1 MRAKAGY
8 IPTLDGWRA
17 LAIISVFFGHIHM
30 LDLPGRI
37 GHRLAISLWFSGG
50 RGVDIF
56 FAISGLLICSRLLDE
71 EVRFGHISLKNFYI
85 RRAFRILPPAVIFLL
100 VLGLLHLYGPIP
112 LSPLD
117 WFSSL
122 FFFRN
127 YTVTLT
133 GPPLAWW
140 FTSHFWSL
148 SVEEQF
154 YLFLPALLVLLP
166 RWRMRALLTI
176 ALLSIAWKVYVIRFL
191 HLDGLTL
198 YIWLHYHTGGCIDSL
213 LIPAAIAV
221 SMRQTETKRLL
232 SRWLTSKVW
241 LFLLVPV
248 AAWLFYRTSPWPS
261 AKLAAPLLILT
272 TVYNPKSLVGLFLES
287 APLRWIGR
295 LSYSLYLWQ
304 GLFLCTRY
312 PVQTPLGRLQMFPYN
327 MVCLLA
333 CACLSYYLVELPM
346 IRVGHSL
353 TRSSYVPPGA
363 GAVPA
368 IPSSSQSV
376 ESSPGL
382 EGKDSTVSAGQP
394 SRRAKTV

>member
-1 MRAKAGY
+1 MRSKAGY

-17 LAIISVFFGHIHM
+17 IAIISVFFGHVQM
-30 LDLPGRI
+30 LNLPGRI
-37 GHRLAISLWFSGG
+37 GHRLANALWLSGG

-71 EVRFGHISLKNFYI
+71 EARFGHISLKNFYI
-85 RRAFRILPPAVIFLL
+85 RRAFRILPPAVLFLL
-100 VLGLLHLYGPIP
+100 AVGLLHLYGPIP

-127 YTVTLT
+127 YTVRLS

-166 RWRMRALLTI
+166 RRRMRALLAL
-176 ALLSIAWKVYVIRFL
+176 ALLSAAWKLYVIRFL

-198 YIWLHYHTGGCIDSL
+198 YIWLHYHTGGCIDAL

-221 SMRQTETKRLL
+221 YIRQVDAKHLL
-232 SRWLTSKVW
+232 SRCLKSKVW
-241 LFLLVPV
+241 LLFFVPI
-248 AAWLFYRTSPWPS
+248 AAWLFYRTSPWPT
-261 AKLAAPLLILT
+261 AKIAAPLLILA
-272 TVYNPKSLVGLFLES
+272 TVYNPKSFVGLFLES
-287 APLRWIGR
+287 PPLRWMGR

-304 GLFLCTRY
+304 GLFLCTRF
-312 PVQTPLGRLQMFPYN
+312 PVQTPLGRIQMFPYN
-327 MVCLLA
+327 LACLFA
-333 CACLSYYLVELPM
+333 CACLSYYFVEQPM
-346 IRVGHSL
+346 IRAGHAF
-353 TRSSYVPPGA
+353 TRSSYVPSGTDSVA
-363 GAVPA
+363 A
-368 IPSSSQSV
+368 ILS
-376 ESSPGL
+376 
-382 EGKDSTVSAGQP
+382 
-394 SRRAKTV
+394 